1 MSKSPLWWLLLY
13 VYPGAHIPSIHVHS
27 NRVWVEGE
35 PNNLLFYNRYSSPH
49 FPRHQIV
56 LAISRWTSQ
65 SANHFHFF
73 YFLLPRVHCLRP
85 RLRPLYSQF
94 CRRLCVGLL
103 SSFILYIYV
112 SASLILL
119 ISLGT
124 LHSCVHRYEY
134 TRPPPG
140 GFLFSFNFTVTLLVV
155 RLAAHTQKPNYVWME
170 GVHKHWLAI

>member
-1 MSKSPLWWLLLY
+1 MNFPVCQPLSLLLL
-13 VYPGAHIPSIHVHS
+13 S
-27 NRVWVEGE
+27 
-35 PNNLLFYNRYSSPH
+35 
-49 FPRHQIV
+49 
-56 LAISRWTSQ
+56 TSTRP
-65 SANHFHFF
+65 
-73 YFLLPRVHCLRP
+73 LPPC

-155 RLAAHTQKPNYVWME
+155 RLAANTQKPNYVYIST
-170 GVHKHWLAI
+170 GWLYKSSNNKDMFERTHSRTTYQCRVLLGYMLDIVNGWSKKKKTSSWINYVKSTHVNLKVKMLRKIK